1 MTKDT
6 KDTKDTK
13 GWIVKIKELDINAEA
28 KTIIL
33 SKKDQA
39 EIEDTFAKAKDF
51 REVWEKITAPIDSI
65 LSETAKVIDADPIM
79 KVSDELKSMNWEV
92 SSVYKDIIDN
102 DWTIMKIMKSI
113 PLVWSLAKSLDEKLD
128 EAKFNIKWI
137 EWKIEIIFSGFDTS
151 YNSVNTSID
160 LQMKFLDWIDQNVAK
175 VIAYKDFVWIKL
187 DAMKWKLSEA
197 VDEKEKMKLELFI
210 RNVEFFQTNLIVLI
224 GNLEM
229 ARKRLMMRLD
239 SANKLSL
246 AMSSSR
252 PIFKTLLSTAIIE
265 TSSQKAIDASM
276 AAMNIMWSTIDKM
289 TSDLTDKAIESSK
302 KAEEMTSKPVV
313 STAVFIEN
321 VTKLKNHFDEIED
334 FRERIESEA
343 KAERKLFIEAKSKLD
358 NLKTLSASDTQK
370 LNDELIQK

>member
-1 MTKDT
+1 MTKT
-6 KDTKDTK
+6 TK
-13 GWIVKIKELDINAEA
+13 GWIVKTKELDINAET
-28 KTIIL
+28 KTIVL

-39 EIEDTFAKAKDF
+39 EIEANFSQAKDF

-79 KVSDELKSMNWEV
+79 KVSDELKSMNNEV
-92 SSVYKDIIDN
+92 SDVYKDIIDN

-113 PLVWSLAKSLDEKLD
+113 PLVWSLAKSLDEKMD

-151 YNSVNTSID
+151 YKSVNTSID
-160 LQMKFLDWIDQNVAK
+160 LQMKFLDWLDENLSK
-175 VIAYKDFVWIKL
+175 VVAYKDFVWLKL
-187 DAMKWKLSEA
+187 EELKLKLADAT
-197 VDEKEKMKLELFI
+197 DEKEKMKLELFI

-276 AAMNIMWSTIDKM
+276 AAMNIMGSTIDKM
-289 TSDLTDKAIESSK
+289 TSDLTNKAIESSK

-334 FRERIESEA
+334 FRKRISTES
-343 KAERKLFIEAKSKLD
+343 KAERELFIEAKGKLD

-370 LNDELIQK
+370 LNEELVK